1 VIDPSAEPSGG
12 DVSPLAHRFAR
23 PGLRRGLAAA
33 LVVVAF
39 VAMVAALLRGLG
51 LGGPLQVTER
61 GALLFV
67 LGVLV
72 GGVGILVAS
81 RLVESR
87 LGVARRA
94 RDLAGSRRRQEA
106 RRAAKA
112 DEARPRL
119 PDAEAGTHR
128 VEAIL
133 LVDLIQSTELITR
146 HGDMFFRDL
155 LRRIEA
161 SFIPVA
167 RQHGASHIDGQGDG
181 LLFCFAEPAA
191 ALAAFR
197 GIRALVP
204 AMNRGLPVPADVAFR
219 GSLHVGETIADA
231 RGNRS
236 GLAVLK
242 AVRLGSAMETL
253 RGRGSGRNSL
263 VISQEAVAP
272 LVAAGATVTALGEVT
287 LRGFPGTHAVYE
299 VSTVLTGKG
308 GGD

>member
-1 VIDPSAEPSGG
+1 VIDPAAEPLAGEA
-12 DVSPLAHRFAR
+12 SPLARRFAR

-33 LVVVAF
+33 LVALAVLALVS
-39 VAMVAALLRGLG
+39 ALLRGLG
-51 LGGPLQVTER
+51 VGGPLASTER

-94 RDLAGSRRRQEA
+94 RYLAGSRQRQEA
-106 RRAAKA
+106 RRTVEPEGAPPRPRD
-112 DEARPRL
+112 DEA
-119 PDAEAGTHR
+119 ATHR

-146 HGDMFFRDL
+146 HGDVFFRDL
-155 LRRIEA
+155 LRRVEA

-167 RQHGASHIDGQGDG
+167 RQHGASHVDGQGDG

-197 GIRALVP
+197 GIRELVP
-204 AMNRGLPVPADVAFR
+204 AVNRGLPAAAEVAFR

-231 RGNRS
+231 RGNRT

-242 AVRLGSAMETL
+242 AVRLGSAMESL
-253 RGRGSGRNSL
+253 RGRGAGRNSL
-263 VISQEAVAP
+263 VISQEAVGP
-272 LVAAGATVTALGEVT
+272 LAAAGATVTALGEVT

-299 VSTVLTGKG
+299 VLTGRA